1 MVICQ
6 FSTQKLGTFDVRRI
20 SDRIFNVYQLHN
32 HQTTGKIVIYERC
45 LSLHGGILQ
54 RLESESELVKKSLSS
69 KHLIVI
75 FVYRVKAGIINGR
88 GNRFKNESM

>member
-54 RLESESELVKKSLSS
+54 RLESESELVKVFIFETFNRDFRLSCKSR
-69 KHLIVI
+69 HH
-75 FVYRVKAGIINGR
+75 
-88 GNRFKNESM
+88 